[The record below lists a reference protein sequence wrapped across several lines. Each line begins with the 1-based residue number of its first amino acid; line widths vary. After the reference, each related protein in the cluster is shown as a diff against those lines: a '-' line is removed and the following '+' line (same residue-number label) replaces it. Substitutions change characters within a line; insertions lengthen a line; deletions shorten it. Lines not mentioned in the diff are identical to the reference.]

1 MKKFNLS
8 TSLTS
13 IALVW
18 AMLLMPL
25 AAMAQT
31 NVKAPKNKYKVQD
44 DIKIGREASA
54 EVEKQFPILNNETE
68 ATRYVESVGRKLVA
82 AIPAQYQHPEFQ
94 FSFKIVNARDI
105 NAFALPGGPMYVN
118 RGMIDAATNEG
129 EMAGV
134 MAHEISHV
142 ALRHGTA
149 QATQQSNPLNQ
160 ILGIGAILG
169 GAILGGQ
176 TGAAIG
182 QTIYSGLLVYPY
194 SRDYETQADTL
205 GAQIMANAGYDPTDL
220 ANMFKTIEKESGGSN
235 GPDWLSTHPNPANR
249 YENISRERQL
259 LRISSNPIR
268 NTAQFERTQ
277 ARLRQLP
284 RAQTMAEIE
293 KNAKT
298 NQQGQTQTPTANG
311 KYESRVEIPSTR
323 TRAYSGGNWVRMNI
337 PGNWQE
343 FPAESE
349 VWFAPQGA
357 YGDRGITHGALMGI
371 YRGNSNDLS
380 QATQDYV
387 DGILQS
393 NDYLRKRSNYSQ
405 TTVGNRQGYGIAL
418 SGRSPITGRNEIATV
433 YTTMLSNGDLFYIV
447 TVSPENEATSYNNA
461 FRNMIRS
468 IRLSD

>member
-1 MKKFNLS
+1 MRKFNLS
-8 TSLTS
+8 KSFAS
-13 IALVW
+13 MALVW

-25 AAMAQT
+25 AATAQT
-31 NVKAPKNKYKVQD
+31 RVKMPSNKYKVQD
-44 DIKIGREASA
+44 DVKIGREASQQ
-54 EVEKQFPILNNETE
+54 VEKQFPILNEAQ
-68 ATRYVESVGRKLVA
+68 ATRYVEDVGRRLVE
-82 AIPAQYQHPEFQ
+82 AIPQQFQQPGFQYKFQ
-94 FSFKIVNARDI
+94 IVNASDI

-118 RGMIDAATNEG
+118 RGMIEAANNEG

-176 TGAAIG
+176 TGAQLG
-182 QTIYSGLLVYPY
+182 QMVAAGYFLRY

-205 GAQIMANAGYDPTDL
+205 GAQIMANAGYDPIDL
-220 ANMFKTIEKESGGSN
+220 ANMFKTIEKQSGGSS
-235 GPDWLSTHPNPANR
+235 GPEWLSSHPNPANR
-249 YENISRERQL
+249 YENINRERQL
-259 LRISSNPIR
+259 LRVSPNPIK
-268 NTAQFERTQ
+268 NTAQFERVQ
-277 ARLRQLP
+277 SRLRQLP
-284 RAQTMAEIE
+284 KAQTMKEIE
-293 KNAKT
+293 AKAKT
-298 NQQGQTQTPTANG
+298 NQGQSPTANG
-311 KYESRVEIPSTR
+311 RYESRVEIPSTR

-357 YGDRGITHGALMGI
+357 YGSEGITHGALIGI
-371 YRGNSNDLS
+371 YRGNSNDLA
-380 QATQDYV
+380 QATEDYV
-387 DGILQS
+387 DGILKS
-393 NDYLRKRSNYSQ
+393 NSYLRKRTNYSQ
-405 TTVGNRQGYGIAL
+405 TYVGNKQGYGIAL

-433 YTTMLSNGDLFYIV
+433 YTTMLQNGDLFYII
-447 TVSPENEATSYNNA
+447 TVSPENEATSYNTA

-468 IRLSD
+468 IRLND